1 MAASFEQQQIV
12 SFEELLMSEVVQ
24 QDTLR
29 RVLVQKGIFTNEE
42 FLVMVREVK
51 SEIERTQKEN
61 RTKGDIK

>member
-1 MAASFEQQQIV
+1 MAASFDPQQIV